1 MAMVMLQIY
10 KSKEYSYLPYMSFIR
25 DRKTRSMPMGA
36 MYFKLKIMIFI
47 TWTFTSPSLVSW
59 LLMMSRSS
67 SQPAKNAMNIPPAGS
82 RMLDE
87 T

>member
-1 MAMVMLQIY
+1 
-10 KSKEYSYLPYMSFIR
+10 
-25 DRKTRSMPMGA
+25 MGA

-59 LLMMSRSS
+59 LLMMLRSS

-82 RMLDE
+82 SMLDE

>member
-1 MAMVMLQIY
+1 
-10 KSKEYSYLPYMSFIR
+10 
-25 DRKTRSMPMGA
+25 MGA

-59 LLMMSRSS
+59 LLMMFRSS
-67 SQPAKNAMNIPPAGS
+67 SQPAKNAMNMPPTGS
-82 RMLDE
+82 KIFDE

>member
-10 KSKEYSYLPYMSFIR
+10 KSKEYSYLPYMRFIR
-25 DRKTRSMPMGA
+25 DRNTRRMPMGA

-59 LLMMSRSS
+59 LLMMLRSS

-82 RMLDE
+82 SMLDE